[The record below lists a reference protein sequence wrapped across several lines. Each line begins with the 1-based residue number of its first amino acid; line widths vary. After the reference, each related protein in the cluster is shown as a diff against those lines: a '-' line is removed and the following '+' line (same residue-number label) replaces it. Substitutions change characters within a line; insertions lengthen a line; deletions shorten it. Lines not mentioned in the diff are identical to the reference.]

1 LGDFVK
7 AMLVV
12 STNLAV
18 APHSST
24 KIRLSRLRL
33 AKGYE
38 LAVGGLGCGW
48 FLILALLV
56 VRRIYTHAVGMN
68 IVGVSP
74 IRWSGLLSSVCALLF
89 YLALSWLMLI
99 RRSAVARSNSI
110 MPSVVAFIGAYLP
123 WTLVLFAP
131 QVAATPRQDL
141 TSAALLLVGSA
152 LMVVVIFHLGRSF
165 SVVPQA
171 RGLVRGGQYSFVR
184 HPLYLAEEI
193 ALLGILLQVY
203 SLATLTLFLAHGALQ
218 VIRIFYEETLLRRTF
233 PNYEDYTRSTA
244 RLIPYVW

>member
-1 LGDFVK
+1 VK

-99 RRSAVARSNSI
+99 RRSAVARSKSI

-131 QVAATPRQDL
+131 QVATPRQDL

-171 RGLVRGGQYSFVR
+171 RGLVRGGPYSFVR

-193 ALLGILLQVY
+193 ALLGILLQFY

-218 VIRIFYEETLLRRTF
+218 GK
-233 PNYEDYTRSTA
+233 RSFEA
-244 RLIPYVW
+244 RL